1 MSDDQYIAIPL
12 PTIRRYPVYLRLL
25 KDWALRGEAWISA
38 TTLAGELRLNPIQVR
53 KDMACTGV
61 EGKPKVGFEVDA
73 LIAAIEHH
81 LGWDNTTDAVLV
93 GAGNL
98 GSALVGYKGFENYG
112 LRIIAVFDTDPEKV
126 GNMVHGRKIQAMKEL
141 KMTVKRLTVNMGV
154 LAVPEQAAQEA
165 AEAMVK
171 AGIRGIWSFAP
182 KNLKLPE
189 SVVIQRTDLSTSFA
203 ELSSKLKNAM
213 TSRHNEK

>member
-1 MSDDQYIAIPL
+1 
-12 PTIRRYPVYLRLL
+12 
-25 KDWALRGEAWISA
+25 
-38 TTLAGELRLNPIQVR
+38 
-53 KDMACTGV
+53 
-61 EGKPKVGFEVDA
+61 
-73 LIAAIEHH
+73 
-81 LGWDNTTDAVLV
+81 
-93 GAGNL
+93 
-98 GSALVGYKGFENYG
+98 
-112 LRIIAVFDTDPEKV
+112 
-126 GNMVHGRKIQAMKEL
+126 
-141 KMTVKRLTVNMGV
+141 MTVKRLTVNMGV